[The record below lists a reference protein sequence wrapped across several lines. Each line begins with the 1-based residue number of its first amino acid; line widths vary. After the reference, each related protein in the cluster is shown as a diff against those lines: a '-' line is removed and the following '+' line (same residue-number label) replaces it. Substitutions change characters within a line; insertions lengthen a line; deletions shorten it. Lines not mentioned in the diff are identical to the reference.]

1 MHREGKL
8 FLRGN
13 YKTMPKY
20 HPRPNGQR
28 LQTSRNIENKTEK
41 QFFSRFGFRQ
51 TTKPFCLKD
60 YSLRR
65 KKTRILKF
73 KYSNNS
79 LFDKNNCFLF
89 KHLYASELNHL
100 VFVIKTKNVTTHFLS
115 ITFVLQKMVKNVP
128 FNFKSQPICNS

>member
-8 FLRGN
+8 FLGGN

-51 TTKPFCLKD
+51 TTKPFGLKG
-60 YSLRR
+60 L
-65 KKTRILKF
+65 
-73 KYSNNS
+73 
-79 LFDKNNCFLF
+79 LF
-89 KHLYASELNHL
+89 KTEKDTHINIQIFQQQ
-100 VFVIKTKNVTTHFLS
+100 FV
-115 ITFVLQKMVKNVP
+115 
-128 FNFKSQPICNS
+128 